1 MHDDQLTITK
11 AQARSLIADQFPQF
25 RGQEIRELETAGTVN
40 AIFRIGER
48 YAARFPLRITNP
60 VDCLRNLE
68 QETEA
73 SREFHGFC
81 PFPSP
86 APVGIGRQGAGFPM
100 PWLVQTWIDGE
111 VATPGGF
118 SSSPDFARDLAYLIG
133 ALRKVELKGRTF
145 SGPGRGG
152 KLTDHDDWMEVCF
165 TKSENLLDVANLR
178 RLWGRL
184 RAVPPS
190 RADAMSHKDLI
201 PTNLLV
207 LKGRL
212 IGVLDTGGFGPA
224 DRALDLVAGWHLM
237 NRDARTIFREALE
250 VDDVEWQRGAAW
262 AFQQAIGLVWYYKDT
277 NPVMA
282 ELGRSTLSRLVEDE
296 P

>member
-1 MHDDQLTITK
+1 VHDDQLTITE

-25 RGQEIRELETAGTVN
+25 RDQEIRGLETAGTVN

-60 VDCLRNLE
+60 ADCLRNLE

-73 SREFHGFC
+73 SREFHEC
-81 PFPSP
+81 CRFPSP
-86 APVGIGRQGAGFPM
+86 APVGIGQQGAGFPM

-111 VATPGGF
+111 VATPDGL
-118 SSSPDFARDLAYLIG
+118 STSPDFARDLAHLIG

-165 TKSENLLDVANLR
+165 TKSENLLDVIRLR
-178 RLWGRL
+178 RMWRRFREL
-184 RAVPPS
+184 PPS

-207 LKGRL
+207 QDGRL

-262 AFQQAIGLVWYYKDT
+262 AFQQAIGLVWYYKDSNT
-277 NPVMA
+277 VMA
-282 ELGRSTLSRLVEDE
+282 DLGRSTLSRLVKDD

>member
-48 YAARFPLRITNP
+48 YAARFPLRFMNP
-60 VDCLRNLE
+60 ADCLRNLE

-73 SREFHGFC
+73 SREFRECC

-86 APVGIGRQGAGFPM
+86 APVGIGRHGAGFPM
-100 PWLVQTWIDGE
+100 SWLVQTWIDGDI
-111 VATPGGF
+111 ATPDGL
-118 SSSPDFARDLAYLIG
+118 STSPDFARDLAHLIG
-133 ALRKVELKGRTF
+133 ALRTVELKGRTF

-152 KLTDHDDWMEVCF
+152 KLTGHDDWMEVCF
-165 TKSENLLDVANLR
+165 TKSENLLDVIRLR
-178 RLWGRL
+178 RMWRRFREL
-184 RAVPPS
+184 PPS

-207 LKGRL
+207 QDGRL

-237 NRDARTIFREALE
+237 NRDARTVFREALE

-282 ELGRSTLSRLVEDE
+282 DLGRSTLSRLVEDE

>member
-1 MHDDQLTITK
+1 MHDDQLTITTE
-11 AQARSLIADQFPQF
+11 QVRSLIADQFPQF
-25 RGQEIRELETAGTVN
+25 RGQDIRELGTAGTVN

-48 YAARFPLRITNP
+48 HAARFPLRITNP
-60 VDCLRNLE
+60 ADCLRNLE
-68 QETEA
+68 QEIEA
-73 SREFHGFC
+73 SREFHGSC

-111 VATPGGF
+111 VATADGL

-152 KLTDHDDWMEVCF
+152 KLTDHDAWMKVCF
-165 TKSENLLDVANLR
+165 EKSESLLDVVRLR
-178 RLWGRL
+178 RMWKRL
-184 RAVPPS
+184 RARPPS
-190 RADAMSHKDLI
+190 RADAMCHKDLI

-207 LKGRL
+207 KGERL

-224 DRALDLVAGWHLM
+224 DPALDLVAAWHLL
-237 NRDARTIFREALE
+237 NRDPRTIFRETLG
-250 VDDVEWQRGAAW
+250 VGDLEWQRGAAW
-262 AFQQAIGLVWYYKDT
+262 AFQQAMGLVWYYKDT

-282 ELGRSTLSRLVEDE
+282 ELGRSTLSRLVEAE
-296 P
+296 L

>member
-1 MHDDQLTITK
+1 MHDDQLTITE
-11 AQARSLIADQFPQF
+11 AQTRSLITDQFPQF
-25 RGQEIRELETAGTVN
+25 RGQEIRGLETAGTVN

-48 YAARFPLRITNP
+48 YAARLPLRIMNP
-60 VDCLRNLE
+60 ADCLRNLE

-73 SREFHGFC
+73 SREFHECC

-100 PWLVQTWIDGE
+100 PWLVQTWIDGD
-111 VATPGGF
+111 VATPDGL
-118 SSSPDFARDLAYLIG
+118 STSPDFARDLAHLIG

-165 TKSENLLDVANLR
+165 TKSENLLDVIRLR
-178 RLWGRL
+178 RMSRRFREL
-184 RAVPPS
+184 PPS

-207 LKGRL
+207 QEGRL

-282 ELGRSTLSRLVEDE
+282 DLGRSTLSRLIADG

>member
-1 MHDDQLTITK
+1 
-11 AQARSLIADQFPQF
+11 
-25 RGQEIRELETAGTVN
+25 
-40 AIFRIGER
+40 
-48 YAARFPLRITNP
+48 
-60 VDCLRNLE
+60 
-68 QETEA
+68 
-73 SREFHGFC
+73 
-81 PFPSP
+81 
-86 APVGIGRQGAGFPM
+86 M
-100 PWLVQTWIDGE
+100 PWLVQTWIDGY
-111 VATPGGF
+111 VATPDGL
-118 SSSPDFARDLAYLIG
+118 STSPDFARDLAHLIG

-165 TKSENLLDVANLR
+165 TKSENLLDVIRLR
-178 RLWGRL
+178 RMWRRFREL
-184 RAVPPS
+184 PPS

-207 LKGRL
+207 QDGRL

-262 AFQQAIGLVWYYKDT
+262 AFQQAIGLVWYYKDS
-277 NPVMA
+277 NPRH
-282 ELGRSTLSRLVEDE
+282 GRSRQKYAVSTRQGRPMSCRLRDFTDTPTDDRSSQKSPAQRRISV
-296 P
+296 